1 VRHQQKKVKNILTGL
16 SNFEKAGHYLNEI
29 HTFNHYLTSDTMQDF
44 MLIFR
49 QPSYDYSNA
58 SPSEMQAL
66 AKKWQDWVGG
76 IAAQGKLGSTGM
88 RLSFEG
94 KVLKAGGV
102 ITDGPF
108 VEIRERLGS
117 FAVVKAE
124 NLEDAV
130 TLAHGCPALDADGS
144 VEIRPIMA
152 YPTPE
157 NK

>member
-1 VRHQQKKVKNILTGL
+1 
-16 SNFEKAGHYLNEI
+16 
-29 HTFNHYLTSDTMQDF
+29 MQDF

-76 IAAQGKLGSTGM
+76 IAAQGKFVSNGLC
-88 RLSFEG
+88 LSFEG

-102 ITDGPF
+102 VTDGAF

-117 FAVVKAE
+117 FLIIKADS
-124 NLEDAV
+124 LEEAT